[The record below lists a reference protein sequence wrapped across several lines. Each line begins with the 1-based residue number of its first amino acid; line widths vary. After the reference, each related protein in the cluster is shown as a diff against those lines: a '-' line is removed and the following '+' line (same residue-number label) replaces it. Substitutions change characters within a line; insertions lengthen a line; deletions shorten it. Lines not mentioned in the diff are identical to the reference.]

1 MLDDQVTAKICIPKI
16 IFNICDAR
24 KMGSDEVFLYIP
36 VYDRFSRLTTK
47 SKNDSRVNGLII

>member
-24 KMGSDEVFLYIP
+24 KMRSDEVFLYIP
-36 VYDRFSRLTTK
+36 VYSIHYKVTLY
-47 SKNDSRVNGLII
+47 